1 MSHIT
6 YLEAAVVGLIQG
18 VSELFPVSSLGHNV
32 LLPALIGGSWASDLN
47 VAKASSPYLAFIVG
61 MHVATALALLIYFWR
76 DWVRI
81 IGGFFSSV
89 RHRQVQTRDQKLAWM
104 IILATIPVGLVG
116 VVADK
121 PFREIFGKPILAGVF
136 LIINGVILYCGEKFR
151 PRASIQAD
159 QVVAA
164 ERDRELVS
172 AAGPAGY
179 HPAGPGYQA
188 GPGGYPADPGGY
200 PAGPGG
206 YPADPGGYQ
215 SGPGAY
221 QGGPS
226 EYGPAHDPFEALYQA
241 PRETPYRPGQ
251 PAPRAPGQAPRARH
265 RQVSGHQALREE
277 ELTQALAADER
288 LVRIGYL
295 KALTIGAAQIL
306 ALLAGISRD
315 GVTMVAGMTRGLS
328 REDAA
333 RFAFLLATPVI
344 LAAGVLEL
352 PKLTGPLGNGIHGQI
367 LVGSVLS
374 FVGAYLSVRFL
385 MKYFQTRTLTPFA
398 VYCFVF
404 GLLSVIYL
412 GLIK

>member
-81 IGGFFSSV
+81 IGGFFSSI
-89 RHRQVQTRDQKLAWM
+89 RYRQVQTRDQKLAWM

-121 PFREIFGKPILAGVF
+121 PFREVFGKPIVAGVF

-159 QVVAA
+159 QAVAA

-179 HPAGPGYQA
+179 QPARPGYQA
-188 GPGGYPADPGGY
+188 GPTRYQD
-200 PAGPGG
+200 GPS
-206 YPADPGGYQ
+206 GYQ
-215 SGPGAY
+215 P
-221 QGGPS
+221 GPS
-226 EYGPAHDPFEALYQA
+226 GYGPDQDPYQALYQ
-241 PRETPYRPGQ
+241 PREPSYRPGQ
-251 PAPRAPGQAPRARH
+251 PASRAGGQVPRARH
-265 RQVSGHQALREE
+265 RQVSGHQALRDE

-288 LVRIGYL
+288 LIRIGYL
-295 KALTIGAAQIL
+295 KAITIGTAQIL

-367 LVGSVLS
+367 LLGSVLS
-374 FVGAYLSVRFL
+374 FIGAYLSVRFL

-398 VYCFVF
+398 IYCFVF
-404 GLLSVIYL
+404 GLLSVLYL
-412 GLIK
+412 GFIK